1 MIFDGFSRVKL
12 SVYRR
17 GSGIVPGMVN
27 VYGSKLKFLNIQQ
40 NSGMHIWYDIKRS
53 ELRSQDKESRRCD
66 ASGVE
71 PSVSKC
77 VGSFVEHK
85 MNKCSL
91 KLLMSDPYLERC
103 DHQTL
108 GDPSQNEHLDVITS
122 IDTMDEREIFELTG
136 CMPGCEKS
144 EFDLTIMEE
153 TPKADQILSIYLTYL
168 HGEYDLTEEYYIY
181 DHISF
186 IADIGGYLGLLL
198 GYSLLSMYH
207 TLMNCVLNY
216 KSERCLPRIIIKERY

>member
-1 MIFDGFSRVKL
+1 
-12 SVYRR
+12 
-17 GSGIVPGMVN
+17 MVD
-27 VYGSKLKFLNIQQ
+27 VYGSKLKYLRIEQ
-40 NSGMHIWYDIKRS
+40 NPGMHFWYDIKRS
-53 ELRSQDKESRRCD
+53 EVRTQDKESRRCD
-66 ASGVE
+66 ASGIE

-77 VGSFVEHK
+77 VGRFIEDK

-91 KLLMSDPYLERC
+91 GLLMSDPLLERC
-103 DHQTL
+103 NHQKL
-108 GDPSQNEHLDVITS
+108 GDPSQNEHLNIITS

-144 EFDLTIMEE
+144 EFHLTTMDVA
-153 TPKADQILSIYLTYL
+153 PKADQKLSIYLTYL

-207 TLMNCVLNY
+207 NLVNCVLNY
-216 KSERCLPRIIIKERY
+216 KFERYLPARIIK